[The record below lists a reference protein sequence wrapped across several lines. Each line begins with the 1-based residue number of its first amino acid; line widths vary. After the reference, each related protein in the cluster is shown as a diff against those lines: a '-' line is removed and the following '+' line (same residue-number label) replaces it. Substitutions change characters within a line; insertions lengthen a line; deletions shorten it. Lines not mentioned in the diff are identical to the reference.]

1 MDLIKNEDFG
11 FGVRAK
17 AYHPLAQRFPALRKD
32 QKFVQDVM
40 LAVAPDGSQ
49 QFIACSWRDLPRLI
63 HAPAGRS
70 RLWRTLDADEA
81 IAKVIELKAHE
92 NRFDPTCEWEINVS
106 LLPDE
111 QTLVKKIQQYGLP
124 REMRASAA

>member
-1 MDLIKNEDFG
+1 MDPFKNDDFG
-11 FGVRAK
+11 FGVRAT
-17 AYHPLAQRFPALRKD
+17 AHHPLAQRVPALRKD

-49 QFIACSWRDLPRLI
+49 RFIACSWRDLPRLI
-63 HAPAGRS
+63 HAPAGRF

-81 IAKVIELKAHE
+81 VAKVTELKAHQ

-111 QTLVKKIQQYGLP
+111 QTLLEIIQQHGLQ
-124 REMRASAA
+124 REIRALTA